1 MSWYST
7 DADGSDVQMDLG
19 DIQDA
24 IKFDEELEVV
34 SDDEELDV
42 IDHVALKSY
51 SSRSKSSKSKSKS
64 SKSKS
69 YSTSYS
75 YYDASKGYSY
85 SSSSYVPSYSYS
97 YSTSYTPG
105 YSYRHYYSGGV
116 VIYSSGGN
124 HPDHCWLP
132 PLRPPI

>member
-24 IKFDEELEVV
+24 IKFDEELEVD

-51 SSRSKSSKSKSKS
+51 SSRSSG

-75 YYDASKGYSY
+75 YYDASTG
-85 SSSSYVPSYSYS
+85 YS
-97 YSTSYTPG
+97 YSTS
-105 YSYRHYYSGGV
+105 S
-116 VIYSSGGN
+116 
-124 HPDHCWLP
+124 
-132 PLRPPI
+132 

>member
-24 IKFDEELEVV
+24 IKFDEELEVD
-34 SDDEELDV
+34 SDDEIFDEELDV

-51 SSRSKSSKSKSKS
+51 SSRSSG

-75 YYDASKGYSY
+75 YYDASTG
-85 SSSSYVPSYSYS
+85 YS
-97 YSTSYTPG
+97 YSTS
-105 YSYRHYYSGGV
+105 S
-116 VIYSSGGN
+116 
-124 HPDHCWLP
+124 
-132 PLRPPI
+132 